1 MVVRMGLDDR
11 NTFSVPCRNGY
22 NSKVVFPND
31 LHMKNARCGNSLCV

>member
-1 MVVRMGLDDR
+1 MVVCMGMDDR

-22 NSKVVFPND
+22 NRKVFLLNN